1 MNDSPP
7 DGVSFEA
14 ALAELDRVVRDLED
28 GQIGLDDSLDRYER
42 GVNLIKR
49 CYAQLREAEQR
60 ILLVTGTADGK
71 PALQPFQHA
80 ATETTTAEVR
90 RPVLRRR
97 ANEV

>member
-42 GVNLIKR
+42 GVGLIKR

-60 ILLVTGTADGK
+60 ILLVTGGADGK

-80 ATETTTAEVR
+80 ATETPSADVR